1 MLLKGSARVAEI
13 PTYTTTIQYHTTQ
26 YMKTIKSTYIPE
38 LASKTLAQIDAAMA
52 SMTVTGCI
60 DQINWPE
67 LYPVAPQTTFILA
80 HTDHML
86 YVRYEVKGEVPL
98 ATKTN
103 DLELVNEDACVEIF
117 IADQDNTHYWNF
129 EFNPAG
135 VCNASHRKERKV
147 DVVRLNAEQLTSIQR
162 YGQQLCAAHWT
173 LLIGIPL
180 SLIEL
185 DLTKEHSRRAN
196 LYKCGDKTPMKHYA
210 SWNPIKAEA
219 PAFHLPAFFGEVIFE

>member
-1 MLLKGSARVAEI
+1 
-13 PTYTTTIQYHTTQ
+13 
-26 YMKTIKSTYIPE
+26 MKTTKSTYTPE
-38 LASKTLAQIDAAMA
+38 LASKTLVQIDAALA
-52 SMTVTGCI
+52 AIPVAGNI
-60 DQINWPE
+60 DTLNWVE
-67 LYPVAPQTTFILA
+67 QYPAAPQTTFTLA
-80 HTDHML
+80 HTDDML

-98 ATKTN
+98 STKTN

-117 IADQDNTHYWNF
+117 IGDADNTHYWNF

-147 DVVRLNAEQLTSIQR
+147 DVVRLNAEQLASIQR
-162 YGQQLCAAHWT
+162 YVQQLCAAHWT

-210 SWNPIKAEA
+210 SWNAIEAPA
-219 PAFHLPAFFGEVIFE
+219 PAFHLPEFFGEIQF

>member
-1 MLLKGSARVAEI
+1 
-13 PTYTTTIQYHTTQ
+13 
-26 YMKTIKSTYIPE
+26 MKTTKSIYLPE
-38 LASKTLAQIDAAMA
+38 LAGQTLAKIDAILA
-52 SMTVTGCI
+52 STPVAGKI
-60 DQINWPE
+60 DQLNWVE
-67 LYPVAPQTTFILA
+67 QYPAAPQTTFSIA
-80 HTDHML
+80 HTDELL

-117 IADQDNTHYWNF
+117 IGDRDNTHYWNF

-173 LLIGIPL
+173 LLIGIPF
-180 SLIEL
+180 SLIDL
-185 DLTKEHSRRAN
+185 DLTKESNRRAN

-210 SWNPIKAEA
+210 SWSPIQAPA
-219 PAFHLPAFFGEVIFE
+219 PAFHLPEFFGEIQF

>member
-1 MLLKGSARVAEI
+1 
-13 PTYTTTIQYHTTQ
+13 
-26 YMKTIKSTYIPE
+26 MKTTKSIYLPE
-38 LASKTLAQIDAAMA
+38 LSGLSLAKIDAALA
-52 SMTVTGCI
+52 AAPVAGAI
-60 DQINWPE
+60 DTLNWVE
-67 LYPVAPQTTFILA
+67 QYPVAPRTTFTIA
-80 HTDHML
+80 HTNEML

-117 IADQDNTHYWNF
+117 IGDADNTHYWNF

-147 DVVRLNAEQLTSIQR
+147 DVVRLNAEQLASIQR

-173 LLIGIPL
+173 LLVGIPL
-180 SLIEL
+180 ALIDL
-185 DLTKEHSRRAN
+185 DLTRERARRAN

-210 SWNPIKAEA
+210 SWNPIEAEA
-219 PAFHLPAFFGEVIFE
+219 PAFHLPEFFGEIQF